1 MNSSCKSAIDCI
13 DNRAPVRAT
22 YVNLYKWPESD
33 AEFVRA
39 VAKKRDGI
47 GIGTGQT
54 APVVVDSYSCRQ
66 MYLRSYTFSKK
77 ETMPE
82 KTRRCLGRVKEKAA
96 ELPFILQRSH
106 SFGSSKGNET
116 ENKRE
121 NNKRN
126 SSNKNKKNKKKKNK
140 NKRCLAVRKLVSSLF
155 HRILSFSS
163 RVDVVDGL
171 YSAGR
176 E

>member
-1 MNSSCKSAIDCI
+1 MSSSCKSTIDFIDC
-13 DNRAPVRAT
+13 RAPVRAT

-39 VAKKRDGI
+39 VARKRDGI
-47 GIGTGQT
+47 GTGRAT
-54 APVVVDSYSCRQ
+54 PAVVDSYSCRQ

-77 ETMPE
+77 ETVPE
-82 KTRRCLGRVKEKAA
+82 KTMRCFGRVKEKAV
-96 ELPFILQRSH
+96 ELPFMLQRSY
-106 SFGSSKGNET
+106 SFASSKGNET
-116 ENKRE
+116 ENQRE

-126 SSNKNKKNKKKKNK
+126 KKKKKKKK

-155 HRILSFSS
+155 HRILSCTT

-171 YSAGR
+171 YSAGQK
-176 E
+176 